1 MQAVKAYERL
11 AAQAAMEGDMGA
23 ALEALAVHPLIGD
36 IQAGKACLQEM
47 LQANRA
53 YLPQFFEKEKT
64 V

>member
-11 AAQAAMEGDMGA
+11 TAQAALEGDMGA

-36 IQAGKACLQEM
+36 MDAGRACLQEM

-53 YLPQFFEKEKT
+53 YLPQFFEKEQRI
-64 V
+64 